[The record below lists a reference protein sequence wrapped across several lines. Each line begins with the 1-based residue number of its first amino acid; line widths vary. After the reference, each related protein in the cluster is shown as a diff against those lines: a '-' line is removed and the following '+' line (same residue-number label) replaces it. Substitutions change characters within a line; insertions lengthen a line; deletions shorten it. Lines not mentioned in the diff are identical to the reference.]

1 MNTPVRNILK
11 SEKGYATIMF
21 LIMLP
26 LIFLFMI
33 ASLDH
38 TRSVLGTDLDMQQ
51 ALNDAC
57 RSAAMMVDPLSQAYN
72 DPMLDAKKA
81 HMAFRD
87 IMASNLKLNNDLSSD
102 ENSPVENLEYTF
114 IVFNGQNDYDLPQG
128 WKFSNTN
135 PGGTEI
141 YGTLPRVF
149 NDSDLGVDVRI
160 ELDRPGC
167 IAVASANLKPV
178 IGKQESTGVRWSSAK
193 ILR

>member
-1 MNTPVRNILK
+1 MINKIK
-11 SEKGYATIMF
+11 SEGGYVTVAFLIILPLIMMF
-21 LIMLP
+21 LIV
-26 LIFLFMI
+26 
-33 ASLDH
+33 SLDH
-38 TRSVLGTDLDMQQ
+38 TRSVFGTDLDMQQ

-57 RSAAMMVDPLSQAYN
+57 RSSAMMVDPLSQAYN
-72 DPMLDAKKA
+72 DPMIDPKKA

-87 IMASNLKLNNDLSSD
+87 IMASNLKLNSDLSSD
-102 ENSPVENLEYTF
+102 KNSPVENLEYTF
-114 IVFNGQNDYDLPQG
+114 IVFNGQNDYGLPQG

-135 PGGTEI
+135 PEGTKI
-141 YGTLPRVF
+141 DDTLPRLPRVF

-193 ILR
+193 IIK